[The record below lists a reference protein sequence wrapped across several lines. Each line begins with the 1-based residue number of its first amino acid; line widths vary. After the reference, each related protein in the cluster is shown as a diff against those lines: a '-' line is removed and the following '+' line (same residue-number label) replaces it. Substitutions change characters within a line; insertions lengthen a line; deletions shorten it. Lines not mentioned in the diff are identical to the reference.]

1 MGKIAKNLAVSTS
14 ATGVIPN
21 SSEEILKAPAV
32 AEMLGVTLQVL
43 RRYNIPRHLVGR
55 NCIYF
60 RSDVHDFVRRCTQR
74 GDDNTR
80 FHW

>member
-1 MGKIAKNLAVSTS
+1 
-14 ATGVIPN
+14 
-21 SSEEILKAPAV
+21 
-32 AEMLGVTLQVL
+32 MLGVTLQVL